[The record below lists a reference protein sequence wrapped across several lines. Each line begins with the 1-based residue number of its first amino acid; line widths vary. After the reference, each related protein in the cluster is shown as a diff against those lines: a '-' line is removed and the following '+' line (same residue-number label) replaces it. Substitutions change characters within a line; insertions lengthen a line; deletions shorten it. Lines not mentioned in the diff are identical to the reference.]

1 MDYGGALS
9 CSFSTYVE
17 DVSGD
22 VTAAASRSEA
32 QRLHQYVLNTNVK
45 LLTVADLQ
53 RVLKGRLADT
63 ELLSETAE
71 ASLECPGASRLL
83 SLQLVHLRTV
93 MHLLYRYQL
102 LLIRDLMRAESRLG
116 RPPSPEVWRD
126 WYANEAALRSHAPNV
141 HDAFLWTFNL
151 PHPEDGDRSLA
162 SDGAFEGPPAPA
174 GGGGGLEEGDSLDF
188 GDMYSSGSM
197 SDDSHPFTGLA
208 PALWRL
214 QE

>member
-1 MDYGGALS
+1 MDYGGLLS

-17 DVSGD
+17 NVSDD
-22 VTAAASRSEA
+22 VTAAASLSES
-32 QRLHQYVLNTNVK
+32 QRLYQYVLNTNFK
-45 LLTVADLQ
+45 LLTTVKLQ
-53 RVLKGRLADT
+53 KALKERLADI

-71 ASLECPGASRLL
+71 RSLGCPGASRLL
-83 SLQLVHLRTV
+83 SLQLTHLKTV
-93 MHLLYRYQL
+93 LHLMYRYQL

-188 GDMYSSGSM
+188 GDMSTSGSM